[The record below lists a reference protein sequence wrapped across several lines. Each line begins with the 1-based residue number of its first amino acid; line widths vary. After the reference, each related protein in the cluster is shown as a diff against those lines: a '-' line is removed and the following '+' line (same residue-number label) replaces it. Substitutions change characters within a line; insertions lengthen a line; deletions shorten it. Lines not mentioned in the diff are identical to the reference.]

1 VKDRIPVLAA
11 GLVSAIFSVPPF
23 AQLKQL
29 SQQLAVMLILIVGQV
44 GWNGDDCGE
53 FGYAGER
60 QSWFRIGWRRSASL
74 LLRLGEVVGAL

>member
-11 GLVSAIFSVPPF
+11 SLVSAILCTPPF

-29 SQQLAVMLILIVGQV
+29 GQQLAIMLILIVGQD
-44 GWNGDDCGE
+44 GWSGDDCGE
-53 FGYAGER
+53 FGCEQ

-74 LLRLGEVVGAL
+74 LLRFGEMVGAF